1 MSHNGRAAVSPRVQR
16 DLRTAILFFAGCV
29 VLAAGCQ
36 RASETDLLLA
46 RFGNQSPI
54 RLRANGFE
62 YRWYFSLPGAD
73 GQFETPDDDLLG
85 DSLVLPPSRPVVLL
99 IESDDYVYTFRQQA
113 LQINQMAV
121 PDIPAEVMFTTP
133 ESGSYPI
140 EFSPMCGFLFL
151 HENYHPTIEIIGRE
165 KKHE

>member
-1 MSHNGRAAVSPRVQR
+1 MSRNARAATFLRAQQR
-16 DLRTAILFFAGCV
+16 FCQTVLVCAGCMAMV
-29 VLAAGCQ
+29 AGCSKT
-36 RASETDLLLA
+36 SETDSRLA

-62 YRWYFSLPGAD
+62 YRWHFSLPGPD
-73 GQFETPDDDLLG
+73 GQFETSDDDLLG

-99 IESDDYVYTFRQQA
+99 IESGDYVYTFRQQT

-151 HENYHPTIEIIGRE
+151 HENYHPAIDIIGRE
-165 KKHE
+165 EKHE